1 MKKICLLLICLL
13 CLTGCSK
20 KITCTKETK
29 NEDYTISL
37 KSVYVYEKDEI
48 KEIKKS
54 STITFKNEKDAKDY
68 YEQYKETAEFNKQYG
83 SEQEIKNIERNK
95 VSRDKKKFI
104 IESTYSNKEIKEEA
118 KNNSEFKLDKEN
130 YIKTFEENGYECK

>member
-48 KEIKKS
+48 K
-54 STITFKNEKDAKDY
+54 
-68 YEQYKETAEFNKQYG
+68 
-83 SEQEIKNIERNK
+83 
-95 VSRDKKKFI
+95 
-104 IESTYSNKEIKEEA
+104 
-118 KNNSEFKLDKEN
+118 
-130 YIKTFEENGYECK
+130 